1 MGSIRR
7 PILFVSYAE
16 SGLLNPLLVLA
27 EELSRRG
34 VEDLWFATDE
44 KGRSDIGAATAG
56 TPVEFASLGDV
67 VSQMSAVTWDDETYR
82 EVTQR
87 SRFKAHRAVI
97 KHSFAPESRVE
108 KYKRLEAVVDE
119 VKPALMVIESM
130 CQFGYELAITKK
142 IPFVLGVPF
151 VPSNVLTSHVPFATS
166 YTPRGFP
173 VPHSGLPLD
182 MTFAQR
188 VENQLFRLRTL
199 GMFMTSSVREVVE
212 EDNRIRAEL
221 GIAPEA
227 RQMMARIDHAEMV
240 LCYSVPE
247 LDYPFPMPEKM
258 RLVGAMVPPLP
269 QAPDDDG
276 LSEWLDAQ
284 ESVVYMG
291 FGTIT
296 RLTEEQVGALV
307 DVTRRLAGKHAVL
320 WKLPKEQQE
329 LLPSRDELPDN
340 LRIENWV
347 PSQLDVLAHPNVKV
361 FFTHAGGN
369 GYHEGLYFGK
379 PLVVR
384 PLWVDCDDQ
393 AIRGQDFGVSLT
405 LDRPE
410 TVDPDD
416 VFDKLTRVL
425 DDSAFRERAEHFAK
439 LLRAAG
445 GRAAAADLL
454 LGLPALTG
462 PALTDPAVSDPAVS
476 DPALS
481 DPAPATD

>member
-7 PILFVSYAE
+7 PVLFVSYAE

-44 KGRSDIGAATAG
+44 KARAEIGAASVK

-67 VSQMSAVTWDDETYR
+67 VPQMSAVTWDDETYR

-108 KYKRLEAVVDE
+108 KYRRLEAVVEE
-119 VKPALMVIESM
+119 VRPALMVIESM
-130 CQFGYELAITKK
+130 CQFGYELAITKG

-151 VPSNVLTSHVPFATS
+151 VPSNVLTSHVPFAKS
-166 YTPRGFP
+166 YTPSGFP
-173 VPHSGLPLD
+173 VPHSGLPRD
-182 MTFAQR
+182 MTYAQR
-188 VENQLFRLRTL
+188 AENQLFRLRTL
-199 GMFMTSSVREVVE
+199 GMFMNSSMRKVVE
-212 EDNRIRAEL
+212 EDNRIRTEL

-247 LDYPFPMPEKM
+247 LDYPFPMPEKV

-269 QAPDDDG
+269 QAPDDGG
-276 LSEWLDAQ
+276 LSEWLDGQ
-284 ESVVYMG
+284 KSVVYMG

-296 RLTEEQVGALV
+296 RLTREQVGALV
-307 DVTRRLAGKHAVL
+307 EVTRRLEGERSVL
-320 WKLPKEQQE
+320 WKLPAEQQE
-329 LLPSRDELPDN
+329 LLPPPEQLPDN
-340 LRIENWV
+340 LRIEAWV
-347 PSQLDVLAHPNVKV
+347 PSQLDVLAHPNVDV

-393 AIRGQDFGVSLT
+393 AVRGEDFGVSLT

-416 VFDKLTRVL
+416 VHDKLTRVL
-425 DDSAFRERAEHFAK
+425 GNSAFRKRAEYFSS
-439 LLRAAG
+439 LLRDAG
-445 GRAAAADLL
+445 GRVAAADLL
-454 LGLPALTG
+454 LGLPALDETG
-462 PALTDPAVSDPAVS
+462 PVIP
-476 DPALS
+476 
-481 DPAPATD
+481 PAPSTAASAND

>member
-1 MGSIRR
+1 MDSIRR

-16 SGLLNPLLVLA
+16 SGLINPLLVLA

-34 VEDLWFATDE
+34 VEDLWFAADE
-44 KGRSDIGAATAG
+44 KGRSDVEAIGVK

-67 VSQMSAVTWDDETYR
+67 VSEMSAVTWDDETYR

-97 KHSFAPESRVE
+97 KHSFAPQSRVE
-108 KYKRLEAVVDE
+108 KYRRLEAVVDE

-130 CQFGYELAITKK
+130 CQFGYELAITKG

-151 VPSNVLTSHVPFATS
+151 VPSNVLTSHVPFAKS
-166 YTPRGFP
+166 YTPGGFP

-182 MTFAQR
+182 MTFRQR
-188 VENQLFRLRTL
+188 VANQLFRVRTL
-199 GMFMTSSVREVVE
+199 GMFLTSSVRKVVE
-212 EDNRIRAEL
+212 EDNRIRTEL

-247 LDYPFPMPEKM
+247 LDYPFPVPDKM
-258 RLVGAMVPPLP
+258 RLVGTMVPPLP
-269 QAPDDDG
+269 QAPDDGG
-276 LSEWLDAQ
+276 LSDWLDAQ
-284 ESVVYMG
+284 DSVVYMG

-296 RLTEEQVGALV
+296 RLTREQVGALV
-307 DVTRRLAGKHAVL
+307 EVARRLSDKHAVL
-320 WKLPKEQQE
+320 WKLPEEQRH
-329 LLPSRDELPDN
+329 LLPAELPDN
-340 LRIENWV
+340 LRIEKWV
-347 PSQLDVLAHPNVKV
+347 PSQLDVLAHRSVKV

-393 AIRGQDFGVSLT
+393 AVRGQDFGVSLT

-416 VFDKLTRVL
+416 VYDKLSRVL
-425 DDSAFRERAEHFAK
+425 GDGAFRARAEYFGR

-445 GRAAAADLL
+445 GRGSAAELL
-454 LGLPALTG
+454 LDLPAL
-462 PALTDPAVSDPAVS
+462 
-476 DPALS
+476 
-481 DPAPATD
+481 ATR

>member
-1 MGSIRR
+1 MDSNRR

-34 VEDLWFATDE
+34 VEDLWFAADE
-44 KGRSDIGAATAG
+44 KGRSDIEATKVE
-56 TPVEFASLGDV
+56 TPVTFASLGDV
-67 VSQMSAVTWDDETYR
+67 VSEMSAVTWDDETYR

-108 KYKRLEAVVDE
+108 KYRRLEAIVDE
-119 VKPALMVIESM
+119 VRPALMVIESM

-151 VPSNVLTSHVPFATS
+151 VPSNVLTSHVPFAKS
-166 YTPRGFP
+166 YTPAGFP
-173 VPHSGLPLD
+173 VPHSGLPGE

-188 VENQLFRLRTL
+188 VENHLFRLRTL
-199 GMFMTSSVREVVE
+199 GMFMNSSMRKVVE
-212 EDNRIRAEL
+212 VDNRIRGEL

-227 RQMMARIDHAEMV
+227 RAMMARIDHAEMV

-247 LDYPFPMPEKM
+247 LDYPFPVPDKL

-276 LSEWLDAQ
+276 LSDWLSAQ
-284 ESVVYMG
+284 KSVVYMG

-296 RLTEEQVGALV
+296 RLTREQVGALV
-307 DVTRRLAGKHAVL
+307 DVTRRLSDEHQVL

-329 LLPSRDELPDN
+329 LLPPAEELPDN
-340 LRIENWV
+340 LRIESWV

-416 VFDKLTRVL
+416 VYDKLTRVL
-425 DDSAFRERAEHFAK
+425 DDDAFRERAEHFGE

-445 GRAAAADLL
+445 GRSSAADLIQ
-454 LGLPALTG
+454 GLPVLA
-462 PALTDPAVSDPAVS
+462 
-476 DPALS
+476 
-481 DPAPATD
+481 ATS